1 MKTLCE
7 RLKGS
12 SLQPSIQTVCK
23 TSNKQ
28 GGRSDYPHPCCH
40 AAPDHAPCCCKRPGD
55 GCCTSSRCCCSN
67 ACYGC
72 SACSSCY
79 FNSIAIVA
87 HDFSAC
93 LSNIVLWG
101 LVNRRQSSGFRVDH
115 PFPFLSQ
122 PTQCRPEVLSGSP
135 VAWCPWDRYP
145 VFRHHVHQLGVLT
158 SVPEDEVLHVL
169 ERLEFAGKV
178 GGCMS
183 HEGRHPGLFRVL

>member
-122 PTQCRPEVLSGSP
+122 ATYCHPEVGPRSKI
-135 VAWCPWDRYP
+135 AWCACDRDP
-145 VFRHHVHQLGVLT
+145 VLRQEIYQLCVLAT
-158 SVPEDEVLHVL
+158 IPNLEVPDVL
-169 ERLEFAGKV
+169 EACELGGQV

-183 HEGRHPGLFRVL
+183 HGVGFVGG